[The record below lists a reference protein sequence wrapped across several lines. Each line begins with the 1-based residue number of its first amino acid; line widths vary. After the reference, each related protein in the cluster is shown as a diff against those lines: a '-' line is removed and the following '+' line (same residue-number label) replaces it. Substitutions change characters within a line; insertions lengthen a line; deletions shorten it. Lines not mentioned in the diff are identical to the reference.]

1 MRVSVEGECL
11 WGSAKSEVSFTKETL
26 HPHDTRDG
34 PRTKSTQSGSML
46 DTADRRQGASQRTPW
61 RSQGLMKA
69 FSER

>member
-1 MRVSVEGECL
+1 MEGECL

-26 HPHDTRDG
+26 HARDTRDG
-34 PRTKSTQSGSML
+34 PRAKSTQSGSVL
-46 DTADRRQGASQRTPW
+46 DTAGRRQGASRRIPW

>member
-11 WGSAKSEVSFTKETL
+11 WGSEKSEVSFTKETL
-26 HPHDTRDG
+26 RPPDTRDG
-34 PRTKSTQSGSML
+34 PRAKSTQSGSTL
-46 DTADRRQGASQRTPW
+46 DTADRREGASRRIPW

>member
-34 PRTKSTQSGSML
+34 HRAKSTQSGSML
-46 DTADRRQGASQRTPW
+46 DTADRREGAS
-61 RSQGLMKA
+61 
-69 FSER
+69 